1 MHRGTEKP
9 MVVTL
14 KVGDRV
20 RVTVYGR
27 VEGYAPGDKGTVL
40 RTPPPV
46 VRGMSNY
53 LVAMD
58 KDKPDDTGV
67 LFAAHEIEPDV

>member
-1 MHRGTEKP
+1 
-9 MVVTL
+9 MVTIL
-14 KVGDRV
+14 KSGDRI

-27 VEGYAPGDKGTVL
+27 VAGYQPGDKGTVL
-40 RTPPPV
+40 RTPPPAATGV
-46 VRGMSNY
+46 PNF

>member
-1 MHRGTEKP
+1 

-14 KVGDRV
+14 EVGDRV

-27 VEGYAPGDKGTVL
+27 VAGYAPGDKGTVL
-40 RTPPPV
+40 RTPPPA
-46 VRGMSNY
+46 VRGVSSY

-58 KDKPDDTGV
+58 KDRPDDTGV

>member
-1 MHRGTEKP
+1 
-9 MVVTL
+9 MVSAL
-14 KVGDRV
+14 AVGDRV

-27 VEGYAPGDKGTVL
+27 VAGYQPGDKGTVL
-40 RTPPPV
+40 RTPPPAV
-46 VRGMSNY
+46 TGLAYY

-67 LFAAHEIEPDV
+67 LFAAHEIEPDD